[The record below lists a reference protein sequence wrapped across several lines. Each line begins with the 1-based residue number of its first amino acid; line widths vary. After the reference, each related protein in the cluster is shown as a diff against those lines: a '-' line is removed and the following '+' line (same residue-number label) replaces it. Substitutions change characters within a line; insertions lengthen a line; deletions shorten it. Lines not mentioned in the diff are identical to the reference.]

1 MQEAK
6 TPKGVYKILRFCYG
20 FFARVSDKV
29 LKSNYFCAEKPVGV
43 LPAQCR
49 TSGIIIDVWGR
60 KSVAKKCSR
69 ASKKGEVNFVAK
81 SADCE

>member
-6 TPKGVYKILRFCYG
+6 TPKAVYKVLYVCCG

-29 LKSNYFCAEKPVGV
+29 LKSNYFCAEKLVRV
-43 LPAQCR
+43 LSAQYR
-49 TSGIIIDVWGR
+49 TSGIILDVWGR
-60 KSVAKKCSR
+60 KSVTKKCSR
-69 ASKKGEVNFVAK
+69 AAKKGEVNFVVK

>member
-6 TPKGVYKILRFCYG
+6 TPKGVYRILRLCYG

-29 LKSNYFCAEKPVGV
+29 LKSNYFCAEKPIAA
-43 LPAQCR
+43 LSAQYRSSCV
-49 TSGIIIDVWGR
+49 ILDVR
-60 KSVAKKCSR
+60 DCKSVTKKCSR